1 FQTQRSF
8 IFMQVTINGKP
19 EEVEGETILE
29 ILKAKDISPQMVA
42 VELNSKILERDE
54 LAGAA
59 VKNGDAIEL
68 LFFMGGG
75 R

>member
-1 FQTQRSF
+1 
-8 IFMQVTINGKP
+8 MQVTINGKS
-19 EEVEGETILE
+19 EEVGGQTILE

-59 VKNGDAIEL
+59 VKDGDAIEL

>member
-1 FQTQRSF
+1 
-8 IFMQVTINGKP
+8 MQVTINGKP

-54 LAGAA
+54 LAGTV
-59 VKNGDAIEL
+59 VKSGDAIEL